1 MHQHLLTC
9 IIPSGYG
16 GPAPKHAVQTF
27 FGGSGLRFHRVWVR
41 MPAGYFRPSPNFLI
55 QTFGSVILYDSLCGF
70 AAFLLVSVTLLRF
83 CSDPYPFATD
93 AGVAGGMGCYSDWG
107 SSEKS
112 GPAGF
117 HGRGIHGS
125 NTPKPWI
132 FGSMVIYGDRIPL
145 CFFRG

>member
-1 MHQHLLTC
+1 MQSRPFWGVW
-9 IIPSGYG
+9 IAISQGVG
-16 GPAPKHAVQTF
+16 QDA
-27 FGGSGLRFHRVWVR
+27 RRV
-41 MPAGYFRPSPNFLI
+41 I
-55 QTFGSVILYDSLCGF
+55 QTFASVILYDSLCGF

-107 SSEKS
+107 SSEKN

-145 CFFRG
+145 CFF